1 MPEASADA
9 PILEK
14 CQAFFLEHVKPYAE
28 LIDQDPAALKLA
40 FDKMCAQELLALRRP
55 AKYGGPEI
63 SEKGFRSFQEMSAR
77 YSGALSFLTTQH
89 QSAVSML
96 ARSENENLKSDYL
109 PKMGNGEV
117 TAGIG
122 FSQLRR
128 PGPPVMRA
136 ESCDGGYLLNG
147 QVPWITGYTFY
158 KEFLIGAT
166 LPDGQAVFGFVP
178 LENTQE
184 IKLGEAMRLAALES
198 PQTVSAEIADHHMPE
213 EKVVFVKGADWAKKN
228 DMINIVLQGH
238 FALGCA
244 QAGIDCVLDA
254 YEKKKLPF
262 ISSAADTLQQ
272 ELEECRKAASKVPV
286 GMDTEITKEKLE
298 LRAWAIELAVR
309 CGHAAVTSWSG
320 AANSVWHPAQRI
332 YREALVYTVSAQ
344 TSDIMQA
351 TLERLSKSTPKA
363 SKTRAAKSKGD

>member
-1 MPEASADA
+1 MSESSADA

-28 LIDQDPAALKLA
+28 LIDQDPGALRLA

-63 SEKGFRSFQEMSAR
+63 SEKGFRTFQEMSAR

-96 ARSENENLKSDYL
+96 ARSENEALKSDYL
-109 PKMGNGEV
+109 PKMANGEI

-136 ESCDGGYLLNG
+136 ESCDGGYLLSG

-178 LENTQE
+178 FANTEN
-184 IKLGEAMRLAALES
+184 IKLGEVMRLASLES
-198 PQTVSAEIADHHMPE
+198 PQTLSAEISNQHLPE
-213 EKVVFVKGADWAKKN
+213 EKVVFVKGPDWAKRN

-244 QAGIDCVLDA
+244 QAGIDCVRTA
-254 YEKKKLPF
+254 FEKKKLPF
-262 ISSAADTLQQ
+262 IEEAANA
-272 ELEECRKAASKVPV
+272 LEKEVEQCRKAAAKVPV
-286 GMDTEITKEKLE
+286 GMDSEITNEKLE
-298 LRAWAIELAVR
+298 LRAWAIDLAVR

-344 TSDIMQA
+344 TGDIMRA
-351 TLERLSKSTPKA
+351 TLERLSGPRKGKGG
-363 SKTRAAKSKGD
+363 KQRAAD

>member
-1 MPEASADA
+1 MSESTADSL
-9 PILEK
+9 ILEK

-28 LIDQDPAALKLA
+28 LIDQDPGALRLA
-40 FDKMCAQELLALRRP
+40 FDKMCTQELLALRRP

-63 SEKGFRSFQEMSAR
+63 SEKGFRTFQEMSAR

-96 ARSENENLKSDYL
+96 ARSENEALKSDYL
-109 PKMGNGEV
+109 PKMANGET

-147 QVPWITGYTFY
+147 QVPWITGFTFY

-178 LENTQE
+178 FANTEN
-184 IKLGEAMRLAALES
+184 IKLGEVMRLASLES
-198 PQTVSAEIADHHMPE
+198 PQTLSAEISNQHLPE
-213 EKVVFVKGADWAKKN
+213 EKVVFVKGPDWAKRN

-244 QAGIDCVLDA
+244 QAGIDCVRTA
-254 YEKKKLPF
+254 FEKKKLPF
-262 ISSAADTLQQ
+262 IEEAANA
-272 ELEECRKAASKVPV
+272 LEKEVEQCRKAAAKVPV
-286 GMDTEITKEKLE
+286 GMDSEITNEKLE
-298 LRAWAIELAVR
+298 LRAWAIDLAVR
-309 CGHAAVTSWSG
+309 CGHAAVAAWSG

-344 TSDIMQA
+344 TSDIMRA
-351 TLERLSKSTPKA
+351 TLERVAGKKPSKMKV
-363 SKTRAAKSKGD
+363 TRAAD

>member
-1 MPEASADA
+1 VSEASADA

-14 CQAFFLEHVKPYAE
+14 CKAFFLEHVKPYAE
-28 LIDQDPAALKLA
+28 LIDQDPGALKLA
-40 FDKMCAQELLALRRP
+40 FDKMCVQELMALRRP

-63 SEKGFRSFQEMSAR
+63 SEKGFRTFQEMSAR

-96 ARSENENLKSDYL
+96 ARSDNESLKNDYL
-109 PKMGNGEV
+109 PKMANGEV

-166 LPDGQAVFGFVP
+166 LPDGHTVFGFVP
-178 LENTQE
+178 LESTHE
-184 IKLGEAMRLAALES
+184 IKLGEVMRLAALES
-198 PQTVSAEIADHHMPE
+198 PQTVSAEITNYHLPE
-213 EKVVFVKGADWAKKN
+213 GKVVFVKRPDWAKKN

-244 QAGIDCVLDA
+244 QAGIDCVRA
-254 YEKKKLPF
+254 AFEKKGLSF
-262 ISSAADTLQQ
+262 VDEAANAL
-272 ELEECRKAASKVPV
+272 EKEVEECRKAAAKVPV
-286 GMDTEITKEKLE
+286 GMDSEITKEKLE
-298 LRAWAIELAVR
+298 LRAWAIDLAVR
-309 CGHAAVTSWSG
+309 CGHGAVTSWSG

-351 TLERLSKSTPKA
+351 TLERLTGPRKGKA
-363 SKTRAAKSKGD
+363 SKTRTAK